1 VKYGSRKAGGPDA
14 ASRRRTDTWAVARDN
29 FIKLNRCYFCGRPG
43 FVVWDV
49 DLFSCGREV
58 CESLAFAEVRRR
70 NRNSRPMPEK
80 QLAKALLT
88 SLDTL
93 EYALHLDGD
102 AELLEESEVRQ
113 IDESEREETAHV
125 LAELHKL
132 ERRWPAAKRPTQVSK
147 P

>member
-1 VKYGSRKAGGPDA
+1 VKYGSEKVGAPDA
-14 ASRRRTDTWAVARDN
+14 APRGRADTWTVVCDN
-29 FIKLNRCYFCGRPG
+29 LIKLNRCYFCGQPG
-43 FVVWDV
+43 PVVWDV

-70 NRNSRPMPEK
+70 NKNGRAIPEK
-80 QLAKALLT
+80 ELAKALLT

-93 EYALHLDGD
+93 EYALHLDRD
-102 AELLEESEVRQ
+102 AEVLEESEVKQ
-113 IDESEREETAHV
+113 MDELERKETAHV

-132 ERRWPAAKRPTQVSK
+132 ERRWPAAKRLTGGSK

>member
-1 VKYGSRKAGGPDA
+1 MKYGSEKVGAPDA
-14 ASRRRTDTWAVARDN
+14 ASCHWSDTWTVARDR
-29 FIKLNRCYFCGRPG
+29 FIKLNRCYFCGQPG

-49 DLFSCGREV
+49 DLFSCGRET

-70 NRNSRPMPEK
+70 NRNGRPIPEK

-88 SLDTL
+88 SLDTI
-93 EYALHLDGD
+93 EYALRLDCD
-102 AELLEESEVRQ
+102 AEVLEKSEARQ
-113 IDESEREETAHV
+113 MDEIEREETAHV

-132 ERRWPAAKRPTQVSK
+132 ERRWPAAKKLVAK

>member
-1 VKYGSRKAGGPDA
+1 M
-14 ASRRRTDTWAVARDN
+14 ARDT
-29 FIKLNRCYFCGRPG
+29 FIKLNRCHFCDRPG
-43 FVVWDV
+43 SVVWDV

-70 NRNSRPMPEK
+70 NRNGRPMPEK

-93 EYALHLDGD
+93 EYALRLDGD
-102 AELLEESEVRQ
+102 AEVLEESEVKQ
-113 IDESEREETAHV
+113 MDEFERRETAHV

-132 ERRWPAAKRPTQVSK
+132 ERRWPAAKRLVAK

>member
-1 VKYGSRKAGGPDA
+1 VKYGSEKVGATDA
-14 ASRRRTDTWAVARDN
+14 ASRRRADSWTVARDK
-29 FIKLNRCYFCGRPG
+29 FIKLNRCYFCGQPG

-49 DLFSCGREV
+49 DLFSCNREV

-70 NRNSRPMPEK
+70 NRNGRPLPEK

-88 SLDTL
+88 SLETL
-93 EYALHLDGD
+93 EYALHLDAD
-102 AELLEESEVRQ
+102 AEVLEEPEVREM
-113 IDESEREETAHV
+113 DELEREETAHV

-132 ERRWPAAKRPTQVSK
+132 ERRWPPAKRLTVTK